1 MQIHAGTLCKL
12 SRLPVDKGLSRFGCV
27 ARQAVSFLGTQ
38 FAKLGQLDDSKWRA
52 RGERVERL
60 AFDSD
65 RFAGGEVLVDWV
77 NEHRSAFERKSLG
90 RSADAI
96 DNRTL
101 KQLAAGT
108 DHHPPKPG

>member
-38 FAKLGQLDDSKWRA
+38 FAKLGQLVDSKWRA

-77 NEHRSAFERKSLG
+77 DEHRPAFERKSLG
-90 RSADAI
+90 PAADAV
-96 DNRTL
+96 DDGAFKRL
-101 KQLAAGT
+101 
-108 DHHPPKPG
+108 PGSP